1 MQLNA
6 NAVSIID
13 KTKAEF
19 ENNMKEKLINSTFRN
34 IVTNAIPL
42 RDGEMDKINNPEFK
56 SKFSEVLSEVS
67 KGMVDQFSNVAQ
79 FDTGNLFTSM
89 VTSITDSVSLE
100 ADYRQNSLIQK
111 IRLGRI
117 DQNSY
122 EALATACYECF
133 NDTDNFTSK
142 EVKHRFNQDVKFI
155 LSTEDAQD
163 VIEKIKEDVKDAIEE
178 TEAKNDLVEG
188 TTQEIIDYKE
198 EIAPPEDE
206 YEQPTDEPEEGDGE
220 DGAETGG
227 EEDDVISD
235 AGDEPEEGDG
245 GAEDDTDSPY
255 EGDQDGTDDGTGTD
269 ETYTGEEGD
278 EDIGGEDDT
287 GEDGDVTEG
296 ESDDT
301 ADMGDGTEDEGDDL
315 SSDENVEGSDDDG
328 PVGGEDGVVDE
339 GDIGKT
345 VDDPS
350 MGAPAPDTG
359 SSEPA
364 VTDGNTNNNS
374 GGITINING
383 ADLKATKEALNL
395 LTPISLAKKAVPL
408 HPEIFNNTKLPNV
421 EVLSS
426 ECVNAGEGVEKEIKY
441 RLDGLKY
448 ALKQSTLSTESK
460 DAISEKINNYGKVIA
475 DSLDKAKFFEKSLEN
490 AGLTVNGLIYS
501 NENTLCIA
509 RNIITRFLTGKQFVS
524 PTVRPYTSK
533 ENVFA
538 NAFDIVQLRQFIN
551 KKANPKKYMVDDLI
565 ARENVFYHNMINF
578 NDAEVKKQATAIIDL
593 SAMNFKKAMSPNFIT
608 DYKIKSWELNVG
620 EKSNK
625 EVNEEV
631 VKRVK
636 EKFEKLW
643 MRELNDEEMKI
654 IRGAANQ
661 EDVTELVPN
670 PYEKFLITMT
680 KESIMAR
687 GSEDP
692 SVGVKLTKEEKRDIE
707 WKSRLMTTVYKTAE
721 SFGMI
726 NKYDPNGVDKFINT
740 WM

>member
-13 KTKAEF
+13 KTRHEF

-34 IVTNAIPL
+34 IVTSAIPL
-42 RDGEMDKINNPEFK
+42 RSGELDKINNPEFK

-67 KGMVDQFSNVAQ
+67 KNMVDQFSNMSQ

-89 VTSITDSVSLE
+89 ITSITDSVSLE
-100 ADYRQNSLIQK
+100 ADYRQNSIIQK

-122 EALATACYECF
+122 ESLSTACYECF
-133 NDTDNFTSK
+133 NNTDDFSSK
-142 EVKHRFNQDVKFI
+142 EIKQRFNQDVKFI
-155 LSTEDAQD
+155 LATENAED
-163 VIEKIKEDVKDAIEE
+163 VIAKIKEDVKSAIEE

-206 YEQPTDEPEEGDGE
+206 YDQPSDEPQEG
-220 DGAETGG
+220 ETSEG
-227 EEDDVISD
+227 EDDVISD
-235 AGDEPEEGDG
+235 AGDEPEGTEDEG
-245 GAEDDTDSPY
+245 EESPY
-255 EGDQDGTDDGTGTD
+255 EGEQGEDDPEDDGTGTEETFTGDDD
-269 ETYTGEEGD
+269 ESLEGEEG
-278 EDIGGEDDT
+278 EETPEGEEDDM
-287 GEDGDVTEG
+287 
-296 ESDDT
+296 SDL
-301 ADMGDGTEDEGDDL
+301 GDGTED
-315 SSDENVEGSDDDG
+315 VEGEGEGGEEGVDDMGDNA

-339 GDIGKT
+339 KDVGKNVDESAMGVGDT
-345 VDDPS
+345 N
-350 MGAPAPDTG
+350 PDGGNMG
-359 SSEPA
+359 SSPSVA
-364 VTDGNTNNNS
+364 DGNTNNNS

-383 ADLKATKEALNL
+383 ADLKAAKESLDL
-395 LTPISLAKKAVPL
+395 FSPISLAKKRVPL
-408 HPEIFNNTKLPNV
+408 HPQIFNSSKLPSI
-421 EVLSS
+421 EELSS
-426 ECVNAGEGVEKEIKY
+426 ECANAGEGVEKEFKF

-448 ALKQSTLSTESK
+448 ALKQSNLSSESAGVIT
-460 DAISEKINNYGKVIA
+460 DKINDYGKIIA
-475 DSLDKAKFFEKSLEN
+475 ESLDKAKFYTKSLEN

-509 RNIITRFLTGKQFVS
+509 RNIINRFLTNKQFVS

-533 ENVFA
+533 ENIFA

-551 KKANPKKYMVDDLI
+551 KKDNPKKYMVDDLI

-625 EVNEEV
+625 EINEEV

-692 SVGVKLTKEEKRDIE
+692 SIGIKLSKEEKKDIE

-726 NKYDPNGVDKFINT
+726 DKYDPNGVDKFINT